1 MINKLFHKYKEMILY
16 AFFGGCTTLVNI
28 FTYYISTRFFH
39 ITTVA
44 STIIAWCFAVLFAY
58 ITNRKLVFKSENV
71 TIKSITIEFS
81 SFLSCRLFTGAID
94 LGIMYVFVDLLN
106 LNDLIMKVISN
117 ILVIIGNYIASRLLI
132 FKNHSN
138 K

>member
-1 MINKLFHKYKEMILY
+1 MIAKLIHKYKEIILY

-28 FTYYISTRFFH
+28 FVYYISTRVFD
-39 ITTVA
+39 ISIMA

-58 ITNRKLVFKSENV
+58 LTNRKIVFKSENV
-71 TIKSITIEFS
+71 TVKSITIEFS
-81 SFLSCRLFTGAID
+81 SFISCRLFTGAID
-94 LGIMYVFVDLLN
+94 LGIMYIFVDLLN
-106 LNDLIMKVISN
+106 LNDMLMKIISN

-132 FKNHSN
+132 FKDHTR